1 MEGDMLKV
9 VITVIALLVVLYYL
23 SSGIL
28 SLFGKGA
35 SASSEHADRMSDLL
49 GTG

>member
-23 SSGIL
+23 SSGIFN
-28 SLFGKGA
+28 LFGKGA

-49 GTG
+49 GTA

>member
-35 SASSEHADRMSDLL
+35 SHHQNMRIVCLIY
-49 GTG
+49 